1 MNSIKSPD
9 MHLASTDA
17 CILPHPLL
25 KVIAYSTAGVYVAL
39 FAAWAVGLIL
49 DTQLV
54 VLLVLYSIFAGLLS
68 VRHISI
74 LRKPGKI
81 LLLGVAYA
89 IAATLLHQTVF

>member
-1 MNSIKSPD
+1 MNHIKNPSLQ
-9 MHLASTDA
+9 LASADD
-17 CILPHPLL
+17 CILPNPLL

-39 FAAWAVGLIL
+39 FAAWATGLIL
-49 DTQLV
+49 ETQLV

-81 LLLGVAYA
+81 LLLGVVYA
-89 IAATLLHQTVF
+89 ITATLLHQTIF